1 MSINTRAKGTRM
13 KISGGSPPSE
23 SLALTRS
30 AAASPARADEAQE
43 ASAPG
48 PAAGAAPAL
57 ASQVMQPA
65 LAALG
70 AMPEIDH
77 ARVAQ
82 LRDALAKGELPFD
95 PARLAGLIQRFHG
108 GQP

>member
-1 MSINTRAKGTRM
+1 M
-13 KISGGSPPSE
+13 KINGSSAPSE
-23 SLALTRS
+23 SQAPQRS
-30 AAASPARADEAQE
+30 SAGAPLDAATEAGAAAAAPAGAAAS
-43 ASAPG
+43 G
-48 PAAGAAPAL
+48 PAL
-57 ASQVMQPA
+57 QSEVLQPA
-65 LAALG
+65 LAALR

-108 GQP
+108 GQS